1 MSSPNTSFEPGS
13 PDPSGARL
21 KWSAF
26 VPVGA
31 NKLANDSSA
40 IPAPPDMTAPV
51 RAAEAPARAEA
62 GGAADV
68 APAAGQPEAS
78 ALPSAPSPAGD
89 VPPEPSVAAETARAE
104 STPGGADVPALRAV
118 DAPFDEIRPERFGR
132 AGAERPFRDFSAG
145 AEPRFET
152 FRAAPASRSAYG
164 WGRRV
169 RRAGLH
175 ALLLASAAA
184 FGWICGELG
193 LPRTADSAMRGSLA
207 PVSAATP
214 AQPVPAPAPVAD
226 SPALRDDM
234 QGLKDDFARAQQ
246 NLAAKLDQLIGRVER
261 VERASQAPAAK
272 LDQIASRLAQLEQNT
287 GSVSAPV
294 AQTAPAGPTASA
306 APNASVAPNVSA
318 APATSGVGD
327 SKARALSGWSVREVF
342 DGIAV
347 VDGPYGTMEVVAGD
361 SIPGVGR
368 VDAIRRRGGT
378 WILVTSRGTITSD
391 HR

>member
-40 IPAPPDMTAPV
+40 IPAPSDMTAPV

-78 ALPSAPSPAGD
+78 AAPPSVPSPAGD
-89 VPPEPSVAAETARAE
+89 VSPGSPVAAETARAE
-104 STPGGADVPALRAV
+104 SAPGGADVPALRAV

-226 SPALRDDM
+226 SPALRADM

-306 APNASVAPNVSA
+306 APNASA
-318 APATSGVGD
+318 APVTSGIGD
-327 SKARALSGWSVREVF
+327 PKAKALSGWSVREVF